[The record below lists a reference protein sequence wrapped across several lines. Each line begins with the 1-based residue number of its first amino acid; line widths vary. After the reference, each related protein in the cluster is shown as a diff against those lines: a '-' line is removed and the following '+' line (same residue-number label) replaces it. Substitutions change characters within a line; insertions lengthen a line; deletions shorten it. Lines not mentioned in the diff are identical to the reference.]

1 MQAWRVHE
9 LGDPAAV
16 LRLEEVE
23 ALVPGPGEVLV
34 EVRATALNFFD
45 ILLCQGTYQ
54 EKPPLPFTP
63 GAEVAGTVAA
73 VGEGVGLEI
82 GQRVIVL
89 PPLPRGGYAQQVVAP
104 AANTFPV
111 HDAMS
116 FEEAA
121 AFFVVYQTG
130 YFALHRR
137 AHLVAGETVLVHAG
151 AGGVGSAAIQ
161 LAVAAGARV
170 LATAGG
176 AEKVEVCRRLG
187 AEVAIDYNAEDF
199 VEIVKRETKG
209 RGADIIFDPVGGDI
223 FDRSRRCIA
232 FEGRLVVIGFAG
244 GRVAEAPTNHVLVK
258 NYSVVGLH
266 WGLYNTLTPHL
277 IVEAHEEL
285 LRLYEGSKVKPLVYR
300 AVPFADIPAAL
311 DLIGSRAT
319 WGKLV
324 AGSIDAPS

>member
-23 ALVPGPGEVLV
+23 APVPGPGEVLV

-45 ILLCQGTYQ
+45 ILLCQGAYQ

-73 VGEGVGLEI
+73 VGDGVDLAV
-82 GQRVIVL
+82 GQRVIAL

-111 HDAMS
+111 PDAMS

-137 AHLVAGETVLVHAG
+137 AHLGAGETVLVHAG

-170 LATAGG
+170 FATAGG

-187 AEVAIDYNAEDF
+187 ADVAIDYNAEDF
-199 VEIVKRETKG
+199 VEVVKRETKG
-209 RGADIIFDPVGGDI
+209 RGADVIFDPVGGDI

-244 GRVAEAPTNHVLVK
+244 GRVAEVPTNHVLVK

-277 IVEAHEEL
+277 IVQAHEEL
-285 LRLYEGSKVKPLVYR
+285 LRLYEEGRVKPLIYR
-300 AVPFADIPAAL
+300 AVPFAEIPAAL

-324 AGSIDAPS
+324 ARSIHSPS

>member
-9 LGDPAAV
+9 LGDPMAV
-16 LRLEEVE
+16 LRLDEVE
-23 ALVPGPGEVLV
+23 APVPGPDEVLV
-34 EVRATALNFFD
+34 EVKATALNFFD

-73 VGEGVGLEI
+73 VGEGVGLTV
-82 GQRVIVL
+82 GQRVIAL
-89 PPLPRGGYAQQVVAP
+89 PPLPRGGYAQRVVAP
-104 AANTFPV
+104 TASTFPV
-111 HDAMS
+111 PDAMS

-137 AHLVAGETVLVHAG
+137 ARLEKGETVLVHAG
-151 AGGVGSAAIQ
+151 AGGVGSAAVQ
-161 LAVAAGARV
+161 LAVAAGTRV
-170 LATAGG
+170 IATAGG

-187 AEVAIDYNAEDF
+187 AEVAVDYNAEDF
-199 VEIVKRETKG
+199 VAVVKRETKG
-209 RGADIIFDPVGGDI
+209 RGADVIFDPVGGDI

-266 WGLYNTLTPHL
+266 WGLYNATMPRL

-285 LRLYEGSKVKPLVYR
+285 MRLYEGGRVKPLIYR
-300 AVPFADIPAAL
+300 IVPFAEIPAAL

-324 AGSIDAPS
+324 ARSPEVPA

>member
-9 LGDPAAV
+9 LGDPMAV
-16 LRLEEVE
+16 LRLDEVE
-23 ALVPGPGEVLV
+23 APVPGPDEVLV
-34 EVRATALNFFD
+34 EVKATALNFFD

-73 VGEGVGLEI
+73 VGDGVDLAV
-82 GQRVIVL
+82 GQRVIAL
-89 PPLPRGGYAQQVVAP
+89 PPLPRGGYAQRVVAP
-104 AANTFPV
+104 TASTFPV
-111 HDAMS
+111 PDAMS

-121 AFFVVYQTG
+121 AFFVVYPTG

-137 AHLVAGETVLVHAG
+137 ARLEKGETVLVHAG
-151 AGGVGSAAIQ
+151 AGGVGSAAVQ
-161 LAVAAGARV
+161 LAVAAGTRV
-170 LATAGG
+170 IATAGG
-176 AEKVEVCRRLG
+176 AEKVEVCQRLG

-209 RGADIIFDPVGGDI
+209 RGADVIFDPVGGDI

-266 WGLYNTLTPHL
+266 WGLYNTLTPRL
-277 IVEAHEEL
+277 IVQAHEEL
-285 LRLYEGSKVKPLVYR
+285 MRLYEEGRVKPLIYR
-300 AVPFADIPAAL
+300 TVPFAEIPAGL

-324 AGSIDAPS
+324 ARSIDAPS

>member
-23 ALVPGPGEVLV
+23 ALLPGPGEVLV

-63 GAEVAGTVAA
+63 GAEVSGTVAA
-73 VGEGVGLEI
+73 VGDGVDLAV
-82 GQRVIVL
+82 GQRVIAL
-89 PPLPRGGYAQQVVAP
+89 PPLPQGGYAQQVVAP

-111 HDAMS
+111 PDAMS

-137 AHLVAGETVLVHAG
+137 ARLVTGETVLVHAG

-161 LAVAAGARV
+161 LAGAAGAHV
-170 LATAGG
+170 IATAGG
-176 AEKVEVCRRLG
+176 AEKAEVCRHLG
-187 AEVAIDYNAEDF
+187 AEVAIDYGTEDF

-209 RGADIIFDPVGGDI
+209 RGADVIFDPVGGDI

-266 WGLYNTLTPHL
+266 WGLYNTLMPHL
-277 IVEAHEEL
+277 IVKAHGEL
-285 LRLYEGSKVKPLVYR
+285 MRLYEEGRVKPLIYR
-300 AVPFADIPAAL
+300 AVPFAEIPAAL
-311 DLIGSRAT
+311 DLIASRAT

-324 AGSIDAPS
+324 ARSIDAPS